1 MEILWQFQRDFW
13 KWINKKKK
21 INCHTGASDLVRF
34 LNQSPRQVG
43 YLLINVL
50 LFIWFC
56 AKQPIRNALF
66 IQSTKYTDIFRR
78 ITITIRSCCSHSNSG
93 ILSGWLCVASPETAE
108 ILEKSTNAWRMWIQF
123 FLFVLPSVIGN
134 CYDSFIFILLLFFFV
149 CAPLD
154 LTGKCCVR
162 VLVLVYVAVSWPC
175 TRSQIPILSIWWFV
189 VKSGSFWWLM
199 MNSHEKLWGKSWNR
213 SIHSYTEM
221 IFA

>member
-66 IQSTKYTDIFRR
+66 IQSTKYTRIFRR

-108 ILEKSTNAWRMWIQF
+108 ILEKLTNAWRMWIQF

-134 CYDSFIFILLLFFFV
+134 CYDSFIFILLFFIF
-149 CAPLD
+149 
-154 LTGKCCVR
+154 CVHHSTWQAS
-162 VLVLVYVAVSWPC
+162 AVFGC
-175 TRSQIPILSIWWFV
+175 
-189 VKSGSFWWLM
+189 
-199 MNSHEKLWGKSWNR
+199 
-213 SIHSYTEM
+213 
-221 IFA
+221 